1 MPRRWSGSP
10 SLTSVGTL
18 TAVHGVDISSEVAGQ
33 VRNVNF
39 KSGQDVKAGQVLVQ
53 LNADSD
59 IAQLASL
66 QLLLIWPQ

>member
-1 MPRRWSGSP
+1 M
-10 SLTSVGTL
+10 
-18 TAVHGVDISSEVAGQ
+18 HGVDISSEVAGQ